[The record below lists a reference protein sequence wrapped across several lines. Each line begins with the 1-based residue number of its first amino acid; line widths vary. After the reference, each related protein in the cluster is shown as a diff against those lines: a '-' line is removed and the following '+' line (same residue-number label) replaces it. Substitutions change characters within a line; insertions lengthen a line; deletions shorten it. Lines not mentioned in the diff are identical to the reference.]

1 MISPVRE
8 YSTSASQLVD
18 ILRHEND
25 SLHCSD
31 WPDKS
36 SFGNLSKYCSPP
48 YFSKIEVLLVVLS
61 TSFFCKYSLCSSSPA
76 VGLAATC
83 NVFPRCVDCHANA
96 WSFCMLVASPENRV
110 KLSPANFCYTV
121 SSPPYK
127 RTKQLTSSLDRPA
140 SGASRIARDLGS

>member
-1 MISPVRE
+1 VKTRTI
-8 YSTSASQLVD
+8 LVVSRSDLWLVLTFDDFSRSRIFD
-18 ILRHEND
+18 ICIVSSGIRHEVF

-83 NVFPRCVDCHANA
+83 NVFPRWVDCHANA

-121 SSPPYK
+121 S
-127 RTKQLTSSLDRPA
+127 
-140 SGASRIARDLGS
+140 